1 MGFSSVTGEETIMSA
16 DNVSFD
22 GTSRGG
28 AITTDG
34 QLLIGSTASPH
45 IKVGTLTSTG
55 STVTI
60 TYSSPNINLEVAGG
74 GSGIST
80 IDGDSGSVTGST
92 IDLYANSGSASCGSS
107 VSFTAAS
114 ATEMDLVVTDTNF
127 NTLVGQN
134 TGSVTAVNGS
144 ANTGFGYAVLSGL
157 NGSLTQGNQNTGFG
171 YASCNACSTGNSNT
185 GVGYYTLLSNATGI
199 ANVAVGA
206 GSLGQATA
214 GNYNTGIGGNS
225 LGSLGTGSNNLA
237 IGYSSGNRY
246 SGSESS
252 NIIIGHNGV
261 PLDSNVIRIGT
272 QGSSTGE
279 QDECFIAGIAGSTG
293 TSSAVVVGLDTSV
306 GQLLQ
311 TTITA
316 GSNITVTPGAGTITI
331 ASTGGG
337 SGITTIDGDN
347 GSVTGSTISLFAASG
362 SASNG
367 ASVSF
372 TAASATEMD
381 LVLTSP
387 NANIFIGESCGV
399 PDSSIPAGSGQLGLG
414 VYALASLTGAGH
426 SEQIAIGYSAGYG
439 ITTGDG
445 NIVIG
450 YEAMTNG
457 FSPGLTGSGNIVIG
471 NDGGANYTG
480 SESQNVLI
488 KAQGTTGDSNVIRIS
503 DTTAISG
510 AASKCFIGGI
520 AGVTGTSSAVV
531 AGLDT
536 STGQLLQ
543 TTITAGSN
551 VTVTPGAG
559 TITIAATGGGSG
571 ITTIDGDSG
580 SATGSTINLLATSN
594 AGSSVSFSA
603 SGSTVN
609 LNVTNATNTLIGLL
623 TGNSSL
629 SGINNTAIGSGCL
642 SALTS
647 GSRNSMMGFG
657 TGGVLTTGTSNVGI
671 GDSTFASAIGAS
683 NCTGV
688 GAGTLSSV
696 TSGNYNTAVG
706 YGSSHTITTGTNN
719 TSIGGQS
726 SCSSTGT
733 QNISIGYFAG
743 NNYNSAE
750 SSNIAIGNIGVLNE
764 SNVIRIGTSGSGTGQ
779 QNACYIAGIDGV
791 SITGSAVLCSSSG
804 QLGDVVSA
812 LRFKEDIQDL
822 SQTDDLLKLR
832 PVSFKYKTEK
842 EKNLHYGF
850 VAEEVEKV
858 FPSLVL
864 YDKEKQPYSVAYH
877 EMAPLLLMEIQKLR
891 KEIDDLK
898 KRVA

>member
-157 NGSLTQGNQNTGFG
+157 NGSITQGNENTGFG

-214 GNYNTGIGGNS
+214 GNYNTGIGANS

-237 IGYSSGNRY
+237 IGYSSGNSY

-316 GSNITVTPGAGTITI
+316 GSNI
-331 ASTGGG
+331 
-337 SGITTIDGDN
+337 
-347 GSVTGSTISLFAASG
+347 
-362 SASNG
+362 
-367 ASVSF
+367 
-372 TAASATEMD
+372 
-381 LVLTSP
+381 
-387 NANIFIGESCGV
+387 
-399 PDSSIPAGSGQLGLG
+399 
-414 VYALASLTGAGH
+414 
-426 SEQIAIGYSAGYG
+426 
-439 ITTGDG
+439 
-445 NIVIG
+445 
-450 YEAMTNG
+450 
-457 FSPGLTGSGNIVIG
+457 
-471 NDGGANYTG
+471 
-480 SESQNVLI
+480 
-488 KAQGTTGDSNVIRIS
+488 
-503 DTTAISG
+503 
-510 AASKCFIGGI
+510 
-520 AGVTGTSSAVV
+520 
-531 AGLDT
+531 
-536 STGQLLQ
+536 
-543 TTITAGSN
+543 
-551 VTVTPGAG
+551 TVTPGAG